1 MIYMLDT
8 TACVAYLRQAS
19 PRLTARMRA
28 HAGEL
33 AIAAIVAA
41 ELYYGAERSADP
53 SANRAQVDAF
63 LDPLPLAVFD
73 RAAARAYG
81 RVRADLAGSG
91 RLIGPNDLCIAA
103 IALATA
109 STVVTHNVGEF
120 SRVAGLLIEDWEA

>member
-1 MIYMLDT
+1 MYMLDT
-8 TACVAYLRQAS
+8 NACVAYLRQAP

-28 HAGEL
+28 HAGAL

-41 ELYYGAERSADP
+41 ELYYGAERSVDP

-73 RAAARAYG
+73 RTAARAYG
-81 RVRADLAGSG
+81 RIRADLAGSG
-91 RLIGPNDLCIAA
+91 QLIGPNDLCIAA

-120 SRVAGLLIEDWEA
+120 SRVADLLVEDWEA